1 MTVKEAYNI
10 GRYGVRVAFK
20 AKEGTITM
28 TETNPVGGKRI
39 EPKLSAAIQKGD
51 KVKLD
56 GDMTVTKATTGSVVI
71 GEAYANPLDWKIQP
85 ATNYTQAQAV
95 TADLLREVTIETIFK
110 KIIRVKCKS
119 GESIAVGDYLEYGS
133 SNIDEFEEADSASD
147 IIALTAIDSDDE
159 VIAGFK

>member
-10 GRYGVRVAFK
+10 GRYGLRVAFK

-28 TETNPVGGKRI
+28 TETNPIGGKRI
-39 EPKLSAAIQKGD
+39 EPKLSAPIQKGD

-71 GEAYANPLDWKIQP
+71 GEAFANPLDWKIQP
-85 ATNYTQAQAV
+85 TTNYTQAQAV
-95 TADLLREVTIETIFK
+95 TAELLREVTIETIFK

-119 GESIAVGDYLEYGS
+119 GESIAVGDYLKYGS

>member
-10 GRYGVRVAFK
+10 GRYGVRTAFK

-28 TETNPVGGKRI
+28 TETNGIGGNKI
-39 EPKLSAAIQKGD
+39 EPKLSAPIKKGD

-56 GDMTVTKATTGSVVI
+56 GDMTITKATTGSVVI
-71 GEAYANPLDWKIQP
+71 GEAYANPLDFTISP
-85 ATNYTQAQAV
+85 VTDYTQAQAV
-95 TADLLREVTIETIFK
+95 SADMLREVTIETIFK

-133 SNIDEFEEADSASD
+133 TKIDEFEEADSASN
-147 IIALTAIDSDDE
+147 IIALTAIDSDNE
-159 VIAGFK
+159 VIAGFI